1 MAAVFPVSGSTNDG
15 SSNTST
21 YNTSPSYSGTFI
33 PQLWSQKLNAKFYAN
48 TMMTEIAN
56 TDWEGDIAN
65 QGDTIT
71 IRTAPSITIN
81 DYTGAGMTLA
91 DEVPLPNTVDMQID
105 KGKYFS
111 VKVNDVLA
119 YQADMDL
126 MNMFTED
133 AAKQLKIQIENDV
146 FFQYFVTEGAAAA
159 NKGGTA
165 GAISGSYNLGTD
177 VAPIDQA
184 TPANVLKTIL
194 KMSAALD
201 EQNVPEEGRWL
212 IMTPHDRHL
221 LMQTDIAQAYFTGD
235 QSSTIRTGKIGM
247 LDRFTVYVSN
257 LLPRGQ
263 AAKALVPALTAT
275 SAGSSVSNAKV
286 RRMMVAGTS
295 HACAFAS
302 QINKTE
308 QLRDQT
314 DFGDKVRGLAVF
326 GRKVIKNEALCTA
339 LVGSAS

>member
-1 MAAVFPVSGSTNDG
+1 MAAVFPVVGSGAFDTN
-15 SSNTST
+15 
-21 YNTSPSYSGTFI
+21 PSYSGTFI

-56 TDWEGDIAN
+56 TDWEGEIAN

-81 DYTGAGMTLA
+81 DYAGAGTTLT
-91 DEVPLPNTVDMQID
+91 DQVPVPSTVDMQIN

-111 VKVNDVLA
+111 VQVNDVLA

-133 AAKQLKIQIENDV
+133 AAKQLKIAIENEV

-159 NKGGTA
+159 NKGATA

-177 VAPIDQA
+177 TAPVDQA

-194 KMSAALD
+194 RMSAALD
-201 EQNVPEEGRWL
+201 EQNVPEDGRWL
-212 IMTPHDRHL
+212 IMTPHDRQL

-235 QSSTIRTGKIGM
+235 TASTIRTGKIGM

-257 LLPRGQ
+257 LLPKGQ
-263 AAKALVPALTAT
+263 AGKALVAGLSAT
-275 SAGSSVSNAKV
+275 SSGAAVSNAKV
-286 RRMMVAGTS
+286 RRMMVAGTQ
-295 HACAFAS
+295 HACSFAS
-302 QINKTE
+302 QISKTE
-308 QLRDQT
+308 QLRNQT
-314 DFGDKVRGLAVF
+314 DFGDKVRGLAVY
-326 GRKVIKNEALCTA
+326 GRKVLKNEAMVTA

>member
-1 MAAVFPVSGSTNDG
+1 MAAVFPVVGSGAFDTN
-15 SSNTST
+15 
-21 YNTSPSYSGTFI
+21 PSYSGTFI

-56 TDWEGDIAN
+56 TDWEGEIAN

-81 DYTGAGMTLA
+81 DYAGAGTTLT
-91 DEVPLPNTVDMQID
+91 DQVPVPSTVDMQIN

-111 VKVNDVLA
+111 VQVNDVLA

-133 AAKQLKIQIENDV
+133 AAKQLKIAIENEV

-159 NKGGTA
+159 NKGATA

-177 VAPIDQA
+177 TAPVDQA

-194 KMSAALD
+194 RMSAALD
-201 EQNVPEEGRWL
+201 EQNVPEDGRWL
-212 IMTPHDRHL
+212 IMTPHDRQL

-235 QSSTIRTGKIGM
+235 TASTIRTGKIGM

-257 LLPRGQ
+257 LLPKGQ
-263 AAKALVPALTAT
+263 AGKALVAGLSAT
-275 SAGSSVSNAKV
+275 SSGASVSNAKV
-286 RRMMVAGTS
+286 RRMMVAGTQ
-295 HACAFAS
+295 HACSFAS
-302 QINKTE
+302 QISKTE
-308 QLRDQT
+308 QLRNQT
-314 DFGDKVRGLAVF
+314 DFGDKVRGLAVY
-326 GRKVIKNEALCTA
+326 GRKVLKNEALVTA
-339 LVGSAS
+339 LVGDPS